1 MERSEVVNIE
11 CTLLYTTSSA
21 SAEIVWHDGA
31 TPDPI
36 GCWKL
41 RMNHEFV
48 KGKKKKRRV
57 RFSTGILRQICWLLF
72 FVNTVFTNE
81 RCLSFVPK
89 IFDLG
94 MRLNNTQKHSEY
106 SVKIIRKQENA
117 V

>member
-41 RMNHEFV
+41 LRMNHEFV
-48 KGKKKKRRV
+48 KGKKKK
-57 RFSTGILRQICWLLF
+57 
-72 FVNTVFTNE
+72 E
-81 RCLSFVPK
+81 
-89 IFDLG
+89 
-94 MRLNNTQKHSEY
+94 E
-106 SVKIIRKQENA
+106 
-117 V
+117 